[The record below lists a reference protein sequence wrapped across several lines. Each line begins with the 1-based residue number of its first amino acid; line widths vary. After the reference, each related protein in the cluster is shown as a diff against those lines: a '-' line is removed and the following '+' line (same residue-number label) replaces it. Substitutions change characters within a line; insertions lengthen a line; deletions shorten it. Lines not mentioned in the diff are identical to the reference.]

1 MYSSNIALS
10 NDIMLFPEPQTLIG
24 FLIFLVLAL
33 IIICLSD
40 FLVTHFTISFF
51 YYLSHLNE
59 GNYLSK

>member
-1 MYSSNIALS
+1 MYSSNIALF

-40 FLVTHFTISFF
+40 FLVTHFIISFV
-51 YYLSHLNE
+51 YYLFHSNV
-59 GNYLSK
+59 GNYLSR